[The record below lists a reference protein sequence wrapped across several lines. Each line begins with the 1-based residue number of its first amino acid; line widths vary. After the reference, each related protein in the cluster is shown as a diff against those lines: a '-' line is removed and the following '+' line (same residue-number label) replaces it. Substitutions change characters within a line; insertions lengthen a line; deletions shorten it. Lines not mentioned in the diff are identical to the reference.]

1 MVGAVYGPEFYAGK
15 GWELGRGLGEGLDGY
30 SDLPAW
36 EDAARGVPGQEAW
49 PGRGG
54 AGRGRAEAGRGV
66 PGQEV
71 WPGEAVVRLP
81 ALPPP
86 LLLAV
91 PLTRSPLRPPFLQ

>member
-1 MVGAVYGPEFYAGK
+1 MGIQIFLRGRTRPGAYPDK
-15 GWELGRGLGEGLDGY
+15 R
-30 SDLPAW
+30 
-36 EDAARGVPGQEAW
+36 
-49 PGRGG
+49 
-54 AGRGRAEAGRGV
+54 RGRAEAGRGV
-66 PGQEV
+66 PGQAV